1 VADLKSSNHR
11 EALTALRDILADHM
25 LVAEPA
31 VSAQIAARLQAVM
44 TELASMPSEVAATKT
59 DQLRARRDA
68 RRGVA

>member
-1 VADLKSSNHR
+1 
-11 EALTALRDILADHM
+11 M
-25 LVAEPA
+25 LIAEPS

-44 TELASMPSEVAATKT
+44 SELALMPSEATTTKT